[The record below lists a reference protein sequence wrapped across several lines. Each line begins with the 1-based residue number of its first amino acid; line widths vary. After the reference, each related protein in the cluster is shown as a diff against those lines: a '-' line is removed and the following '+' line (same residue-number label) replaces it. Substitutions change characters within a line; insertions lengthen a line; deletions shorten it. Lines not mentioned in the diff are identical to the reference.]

1 MTGPKERKQMKVG
14 LAQVKPIKADLS
26 TNIARIKMMIAESAD
41 DLDLMVFSETNLSG
55 YFLEGGVSEVAL
67 TVDTLIASLG
77 RPPENCPDIVLG
89 FYEDHLDGPFNSVAY
104 FEPGLEH
111 FNLKHVH
118 RKLFLPTYGV
128 FDEAR
133 FVRPGKELSS
143 FPTKHGMMGLLVCED
158 MWHSLPST
166 ILALQGAELIIG
178 VSASPARDFKKDG
191 RGLPG
196 NLKRWDALTPSI
208 AIEHGVFVVVSQ
220 LVGSEAGK
228 IFPGGS
234 IVSSPDGSIIGRSPL
249 MEEGVTCVTID
260 TEDIYRVRAKTPLLS
275 DLQGTLPVLC
285 KALMEVIEPDSQD
298 ESWMEDHHRSLP
310 RSSATKRQHETSVIP
325 DTEHIF
331 DLDLELVEKVLVE
344 FVRDEFN
351 RNRGF
356 DKAVIGLSGG
366 VDSSVALYLA
376 VSALGPENV
385 IGIKMPYATSSTES
399 IEHADLVLKATMA
412 QEKMVDVSRPID
424 SYIQEY
430 EEDLSPLRRGNLAA
444 RFRSL
449 VLFDQSAKENA
460 LPLGTGNKS
469 ERLLGYYTW
478 HADDSP
484 PINPIGDLYKTQ
496 VWELARHLGVPSVIV
511 DKPASADLVTGVNDE
526 DELGISYEQADPIL
540 YWLLEGYSPEEL
552 KRNGFSDTNVDLVWK
567 RLSQTHWKREL
578 PTVAMMSSTAIGEFY
593 LRPKDF

>member
-26 TNIARIKMMIAESAD
+26 TNIARIKMMIAESVD
-41 DLDLMVFSETNLSG
+41 DIDLMVFSETNLSG

-196 NLKRWDALTPSI
+196 NLKRWDTLTPSI

-249 MEEGVTCVTID
+249 MEEGVTSVTID

-275 DLQGTLPVLC
+275 DLQGTLPILC

-298 ESWMEDHHRSLP
+298 ESWMENHHRSLP
-310 RSSATKRQHETSVIP
+310 RSSVTKRQHETSVVP
-325 DTEHIF
+325 GTEHIF
-331 DLDLELVEKVLVE
+331 DLDLQLVEKVLVE

-412 QEKMVDVSRPID
+412 QEKLVDVSRPID
-424 SYIQEY
+424 SYIQQY
-430 EEDLSPLRRGNLAA
+430 EKDLSPLRRGNLAA

>member
-14 LAQVKPIKADLS
+14 MAQIKPIKADLL
-26 TNIARIKMMIAESAD
+26 TNVARIRAMIDESVD
-41 DLDLMVFSETNLSG
+41 DIDLMVFSETNLSG

-67 TVDTLIASLG
+67 TVDSLIESLG

-89 FYEDHLDGPFNSVAY
+89 FYEDHIDGPFNSVAY
-104 FEPGLEH
+104 FEPGLEQ

-143 FPTKHGMMGLLVCED
+143 FPTKHGMMGLLICED

-166 ILALQGAELIIG
+166 ILALQGAEVIIG
-178 VSASPARDFKKDG
+178 VSASPARDFKRDG

-196 NLKRWDALTPSI
+196 NLKRWDALIPSI

-234 IVSSPDGSIIGRSPL
+234 IASSPDGSIIGRSPL
-249 MEEGVTCVTID
+249 MEEGVTSVIIN
-260 TEDIYRVRAKTPLLS
+260 TEEIHRLRAKTPLLS
-275 DLQGTLPVLC
+275 DLQGVLPMLC
-285 KALMEVIEPDSQD
+285 KALIEVIDPNPQD
-298 ESWMEDHHRSLP
+298 EPWMEHHHRRLP
-310 RSSATKRQHETSVIP
+310 KPAGTKQQPETSAIP
-325 DTEHIF
+325 GAEHIF

-356 DKAVIGLSGG
+356 GKAVIGLSGG

-385 IGIKMPYATSSTES
+385 IGVKMPYSTSSDES
-399 IEHADLVLKATMA
+399 LEHADLVLKATMA
-412 QEKMVDVSRPID
+412 QERMVDVSRPID
-424 SYIQEY
+424 SYIQRY

-484 PINPIGDLYKTQ
+484 PINPIGDLYKSQ

-511 DKPASADLVTGVNDE
+511 DKPASADLVSGVNDE

-552 KRNGFSDTNVDLVWK
+552 KRNGFPDTNVELVWR

>member
-26 TNIARIKMMIAESAD
+26 TNIARIKMMIAESVD
-41 DLDLMVFSETNLSG
+41 DIDLMVFSETNLSG

-196 NLKRWDALTPSI
+196 NLKRWDTLTPSI

-220 LVGSEAGK
+220 LVGSEGGK

-249 MEEGVTCVTID
+249 MEEGVTSVTID

-275 DLQGTLPVLC
+275 DLQGTLPILC

-310 RSSATKRQHETSVIP
+310 RSSATKRQHETSVVP
-325 DTEHIF
+325 GTEHIF
-331 DLDLELVEKVLVE
+331 DLDLQLVEKVLVE

-351 RNRGF
+351 RNRGC
-356 DKAVIGLSGG
+356 L
-366 VDSSVALYLA
+366 LY
-376 VSALGPENV
+376 
-385 IGIKMPYATSSTES
+385 TSDA
-399 IEHADLVLKATMA
+399 AD
-412 QEKMVDVSRPID
+412 E
-424 SYIQEY
+424 
-430 EEDLSPLRRGNLAA
+430 
-444 RFRSL
+444 
-449 VLFDQSAKENA
+449 
-460 LPLGTGNKS
+460 
-469 ERLLGYYTW
+469 
-478 HADDSP
+478 
-484 PINPIGDLYKTQ
+484 
-496 VWELARHLGVPSVIV
+496 
-511 DKPASADLVTGVNDE
+511 
-526 DELGISYEQADPIL
+526 
-540 YWLLEGYSPEEL
+540 
-552 KRNGFSDTNVDLVWK
+552 
-567 RLSQTHWKREL
+567 
-578 PTVAMMSSTAIGEFY
+578 
-593 LRPKDF
+593 